1 MNLPEFT
8 GLVGVVVGALAGYK
22 VGHWMGRAAEV
33 ADRIRDDGREVGGL
47 FGRRNRED

>member
-8 GLVGVVVGALAGYK
+8 GLVGVVVGALVGYK
-22 VGHWMGRAAEV
+22 VGHWMGRAGEV
-33 ADRIRDDGREVGGL
+33 ADRIRDDRHEVGGL